1 MKQMFIGWAV
11 ACLATALSMP
21 VLSAQDNQNALE
33 LGKKSDP
40 TQLIA
45 CGNDCFFVLSEES
58 FKVPGMAHSTLTSR
72 TLRKFDAQLKPLWKN
87 PIVIKKPGPKVF
99 EGETVTLKT
108 FVHTNPADGSTIE
121 YLVANG
127 ECFQIRADGTLREI
141 AVNMGKK
148 EGRDKVAAIFVDAGG
163 FNVLT
168 MVGDETFPT
177 GELNWYTWSHDK
189 LAQTKR
195 TIALPLPAGTDEDN
209 ESGWRLNKATP
220 AGLYFYYVSYK
231 NEKKDTSRP
240 ILACHVIHVGQDG
253 KPGNILTLDA
263 GVDEYSILPLGYAQ
277 EIYPDLLSSQPPL
290 YNTGANSGRGYS
302 IPTDNAYMGIQVDEQ
317 AQRIYTAVAHGKSV
331 NGRVQMNLAGAKNI
345 EYVQFLTFDLGGKL
359 LSKSSKQPC
368 QKHLSAYSVPI
379 ELLPLPTG
387 EGMVCK
393 LLDDDDGAIWV
404 VNTVGEVTKQLKPKP
419 LKFKVMTAPF
429 TKYVFDAGYFSL
441 KDFANSPYALLGKS
455 KVYQF
460 YQKQEDKAKR
470 NTFYLS
476 LKDKEILGTWDEKH
490 DTFNLHSFTKTDAQ
504 L

>member
-11 ACLATALSMP
+11 ACLAIAMP
-21 VLSAQDNQNALE
+21 TLSAQDNQNALE

-40 TQLIA
+40 TQLIT
-45 CGNDCFFVLSEES
+45 CGNDCFFVLTEES
-58 FKVPGMAHSTLTSR
+58 FKMPGLTHSTLTSR
-72 TLRKFDAQLKPLWKN
+72 TLRKFDAQLKPLWKS

-108 FVHTNPADGSTIE
+108 FVHTDPADSSTIE

-127 ECFQIRADGTLREI
+127 ECFQIRADGSLREI
-141 AVNMGKK
+141 AVNMAKK
-148 EGRDKVAAIFVDAGG
+148 EGRDNVAAIFVDANG

-177 GELNWYTWSHDK
+177 GEMNWYTWSHDK
-189 LAQTKR
+189 LAQSKR
-195 TIALPLPAGTDEDN
+195 TFALPLPEGTDKDN
-209 ESGWRLNKATP
+209 ESGWRLNKVTAT
-220 AGLYFYYVSYK
+220 GLYFYYVSYK
-231 NEKKDTSRP
+231 NEKKDTKRP
-240 ILACHVIHVGQDG
+240 ILTCHLIHVGQDG

-302 IPTDNAYMGIQVDEQ
+302 IATDNAYMGIQVDEQ
-317 AQRIYTAVAHGKSV
+317 AQRIYTAIAHGKMV
-331 NGRVQMNLAGAKNI
+331 NGRVVRNALSGAENF
-345 EYVQFLTFDLGGKL
+345 ESVQFATFDLGGKL
-359 LSKSSKQPC
+359 LAKSSKLPC
-368 QKHLSAYSVPI
+368 QKHLSAYNVQI

-404 VNTVGEVTKQLKPKP
+404 VNANGEVTQQLKPKP
-419 LKFKVMTAPF
+419 LKYKEMTAPR
-429 TKYVFDAGYFSL
+429 TKYVFDGSYHSLRDFS
-441 KDFANSPYALLGKS
+441 NSPYAQLGKS

-470 NTFYLS
+470 KSFYLS
-476 LKDKEILGTWDEKH
+476 LKGREVFGVWDEKH
-490 DTFNLHSFTKTDAQ
+490 DTFNLYSFTKTDAQ